1 MKIGYARVSTLD
13 QNLDLQIDA
22 LKNAGCEK
30 IFEEKISAASKN
42 RPELDRMIDQFRKGD
57 ELYVWKLDRLGRS
70 LKHIIDLVLEL
81 NDKGVIVK
89 GITDG
94 VDTSTINGRLLLN
107 IMASFAEYERELI
120 KERTNAG
127 LRSAREK
134 GKIGGRPKGYTK
146 ETVEKLLVIR
156 SSYKD
161 EEQTPEQIYNSLNI
175 SRATYYRY
183 VKILEQYTNEQIRAM
198 QIKK

>member
-30 IFEEKISAASKN
+30 IFEEKISGASKN

-89 GITDG
+89 GLTDG
-94 VDTSTINGRLLLN
+94 VDTSTINGRLILN
-107 IMASFAEYERELI
+107 VMASFAEYERELI

-146 ETVEKLLVIR
+146 ETVRKLLVIR

-183 VKILEQYTNEQIRAM
+183 VKILEQYTNDQIRAM

>member
-1 MKIGYARVSTLD
+1 MKIGYARVSTVE
-13 QNLDLQIDA
+13 QNLNLQIDA

-30 IFEEKISAASKN
+30 IFEEKISGASKS

-57 ELYVWKLDRLGRS
+57 ELYVWRLDRLGRN

-89 GITDG
+89 GLTDG
-94 VDTSTINGRLLLN
+94 VDTSTINGILLLN

-127 LRSAREK
+127 LRIAREN
-134 GKIGGRPKGYTK
+134 GKIGGRPKGFTK
-146 ETVEKLLVIR
+146 ETVRKLLIIR
-156 SSYKD
+156 TSYKD
-161 EEQTPEQIYNSLNI
+161 EDQTPEQIYNSLNI

-183 VKILEQYTNEQIRAM
+183 VKILEQYTNDEIKKM
-198 QIKK
+198 QIK

>member
-1 MKIGYARVSTLD
+1 MKIGYARVSTVE
-13 QNLDLQIDA
+13 QNLNLQIDA

-30 IFEEKISAASKN
+30 IFEEKISGASKN

-57 ELYVWKLDRLGRS
+57 ELYVWRLDRLGRS

-81 NDKGVIVK
+81 NDKGIIVK
-89 GITDG
+89 GLTDG
-94 VDTSTINGRLLLN
+94 VDTCTINGRLLLN

-127 LRSAREK
+127 LRIAREN
-134 GKIGGRPKGYTK
+134 GKIGGRPKGLTK
-146 ETVEKLLVIR
+146 ETVRKLLIIR
-156 SSYKD
+156 TSYKD
-161 EEQTPEQIYNSLNI
+161 EDQTPEQIYNSLNI

-183 VKILEQYTNEQIRAM
+183 VKILEHYTNDEIKKL
-198 QIKK
+198 QIK

>member
-1 MKIGYARVSTLD
+1 MKIGYARVSTVE
-13 QNLDLQIDA
+13 QNLNLQIDA

-30 IFEEKISAASKN
+30 IFEEKISGASKN

-57 ELYVWKLDRLGRS
+57 ELYVWRLDRLGRS

-89 GITDG
+89 GLTDG

-127 LRSAREK
+127 LRIAREN
-134 GKIGGRPKGYTK
+134 GKIGGRPKGFTK
-146 ETVEKLLVIR
+146 ETVRKLLIIR
-156 SSYKD
+156 TSYRD
-161 EEQTPEQIYNSLNI
+161 EDQTPEQIYNSLNI

-183 VKILEQYTNEQIRAM
+183 VKILEQYTNDEIKKM
-198 QIKK
+198 QIK

>member
-1 MKIGYARVSTLD
+1 MKIGYARVSTVE
-13 QNLDLQIDA
+13 QNLNLQIDA
-22 LKNAGCEK
+22 LKKSGCEK
-30 IFEEKISAASKN
+30 IFKEKISGASKN
-42 RPELDRMIDQFRKGD
+42 RPELDRMIDQFRKDD
-57 ELYVWKLDRLGRS
+57 ELYVWRLDRLGRS

-89 GITDG
+89 GLTDG

-127 LRSAREK
+127 LRIAREN
-134 GKIGGRPKGYTK
+134 GKIGGRPKGLTK
-146 ETVEKLLVIR
+146 DTVRKLLIIR
-156 SSYKD
+156 TSYKD
-161 EEQTPEQIYNSLNI
+161 EDQTPEQIYNSLNI

-183 VKILEQYTNEQIRAM
+183 VKILEQYTNDEIKKM
-198 QIKK
+198 QIK

>member
-30 IFEEKISAASKN
+30 IFEERISGASKN

-89 GITDG
+89 GLTDG
-94 VDTSTINGRLLLN
+94 VDTSTINGRLILN
-107 IMASFAEYERELI
+107 VMASFAEYERELI

-146 ETVEKLLVIR
+146 ETVRKLLVIR

-161 EEQTPEQIYNSLNI
+161 EDQTPEQIYNSLNI

-183 VKILEQYTNEQIRAM
+183 VKILEQYTNDQIRAM